1 MTYRSSLTI
10 HPVLAAAVLLVILGL
25 LAMSCSRTAQNEET
39 LVNTT
44 LRPSIDQVQY
54 ANVETATFSLG

>member
-1 MTYRSSLTI
+1 MSYRSSLTV
-10 HPVLAAAVLLVILGL
+10 HPALAAAVLLAVLGILVT
-25 LAMSCSRTAQNEET
+25 SCSRAAQNEET

-44 LRPSIDQVQY
+44 LRPSIDQMQY